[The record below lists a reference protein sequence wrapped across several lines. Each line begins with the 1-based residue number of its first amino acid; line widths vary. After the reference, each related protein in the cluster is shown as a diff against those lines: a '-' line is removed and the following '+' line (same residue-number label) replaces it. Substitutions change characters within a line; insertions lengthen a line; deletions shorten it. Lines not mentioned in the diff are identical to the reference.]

1 LKFFQKKLAF
11 ITTYGII
18 DNVPIKGNKK
28 YIKKLSCNGKRN
40 QKTVFSLRLISR
52 ISDYRGEGK

>member
-1 LKFFQKKLAF
+1 MLAF